1 MFDGPATFAH
11 SPQPISKNPLMTD
24 VCDIGIASDWLPGM
38 AAVLFDRS
46 DHGQVLWCPIMVV
59 DIETVREMV
68 SSSEVEG
75 LIPVLKGI
83 DYS

>member
-1 MFDGPATFAH
+1 
-11 SPQPISKNPLMTD
+11 MTD
-24 VCDIGIASDWLPGM
+24 VHDVGIASDWLPDM

-46 DHGQVLWCPIMVV
+46 DHGQVLWRPIMVV
-59 DIETVREMV
+59 DIETVRETV